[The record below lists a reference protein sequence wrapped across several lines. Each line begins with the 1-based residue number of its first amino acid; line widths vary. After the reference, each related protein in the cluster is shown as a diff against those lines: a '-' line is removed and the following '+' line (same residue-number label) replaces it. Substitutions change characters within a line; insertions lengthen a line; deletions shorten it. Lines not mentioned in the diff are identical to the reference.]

1 MFEVYM
7 GGGNL
12 KIVESN
18 KNEYRTQKSFWDR
31 VHGVLRGKKVSIVA
45 HSKSQRKQK
54 QITQWCCLKF

>member
-12 KIVESN
+12 KILESN

-31 VHGVLRGKKVSIVA
+31 VHGVLRKK
-45 HSKSQRKQK
+45 KSVYSCSQ
-54 QITQWCCLKF
+54 